1 MPRQRTLRATALCA
15 GLAISLLAASSA
27 HALCAAA
34 RDMNGIWKAN
44 DGGTY
49 HVRQIGNE
57 VWWVGMSGDGGKGWT
72 NVYKGT
78 RNGNVVTGNWADV
91 PKGRAR
97 SGGVMNLAI
106 QGSTGVAS
114 FSRTQVSGGFG
125 GSRWS
130 QSCDDV
136 VLNPVP

>member
-1 MPRQRTLRATALCA
+1 MSIQHKT
-15 GLAISLLAASSA
+15 LAAAALAVALLVPSLT
-27 HALCAAA
+27 HALCATA
-34 RDMNGIWKAN
+34 RDMNGVWKGN

-49 HVRQIGNE
+49 YIRQTGSE
-57 VWWVGMSGDGGKGWT
+57 VWWVGLSGDGGKSWT

-78 RNGNVVTGNWADV
+78 RAGNVVTGTWADV
-91 PKGRAR
+91 PKGRTR

-106 QGSTGVAS
+106 QGSSGVAG
-114 FSRTQVSGGFG
+114 FTRTQVSGGFG